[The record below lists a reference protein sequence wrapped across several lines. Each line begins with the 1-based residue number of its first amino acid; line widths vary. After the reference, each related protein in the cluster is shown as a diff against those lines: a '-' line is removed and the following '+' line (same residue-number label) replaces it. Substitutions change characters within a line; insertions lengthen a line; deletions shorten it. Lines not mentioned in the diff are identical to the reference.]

1 MARLEAIARA
11 IGGTLHGADVDF
23 AGVTQDT
30 RTLVRGDLYVALSG
44 ERFDGHEFVR
54 RAAHLGAAAALV
66 ERPIDCSLPQVEV
79 DNSLQGLQAMA
90 AAHRQQLGVPV
101 IAVTGSNGKTTVK
114 QMLAGI
120 FAQAGPVLATQGNLN
135 NHIGVPLTLMRLGGD
150 HRHAVVEMGANHR
163 GEIAALCDIA
173 KPDIG
178 IVTQASGAHL
188 EGFGSLQGIVEAKG
202 ELFSGLADD
211 GIAIINADD
220 AAAEQWLAMAGERRV
235 LRFGLSSAAADVA
248 IDDLTAHPSHSE
260 VQARTP
266 LGPLRFEL
274 RMPGQHNV
282 ANALAAA
289 AAGIAAGLQLE
300 DIAAGL
306 EAVQPPAG
314 RLSFRTADSG
324 ARLLD
329 DTYNANPTS
338 LRAALAVLAQQPGEH
353 WLVLGDMLEL
363 GADSDA
369 EHAQA
374 GREAAASGV
383 TRLFTLGPGA
393 AHAATA
399 FGDGASRFD
408 DHAALIDALRG
419 ALDQRDPASIVIAFK
434 GSRGARMER
443 CVEALMRRHP
453 ANGDNGAEEAAA

>member
-1 MARLEAIARA
+1 MARLEAVAKA
-11 IGGTLHGADVDF
+11 IGGTLHGGDVDF
-23 AGVTQDT
+23 GGVSQDT
-30 RTLVRGDLYVALSG
+30 RTLAKGDLYVALSG
-44 ERFDGHEFVR
+44 ERFDGHDFVR
-54 RAAHLGAAAALV
+54 RAANLGAAAALV
-66 ERPIDCSLPQVEV
+66 ERKIDCALPQLQVA
-79 DNSLQGLQAMA
+79 DSLLGLQAMA
-90 AAHRQQLGVPV
+90 AAHRKQLGLPV

-114 QMLAGI
+114 QMLASI
-120 FAQAGPVLATQGNLN
+120 FEQAGPTLATQGNLN
-135 NHIGVPLTLMRLGGD
+135 NHIGVPLSLMRLGEQ
-150 HRHAVVEMGANHR
+150 HRFAVIEMGANHG
-163 GEIAALCDIA
+163 GEIAELCKIA
-173 KPDIG
+173 TPNIG

-202 ELFSGLADD
+202 ELFTGLADD
-211 GIAIINADD
+211 GIAIVNADD
-220 AAAEQWLAMAGERRV
+220 PAAEQWLAMASPRRV
-235 LRFGLSSAAADVA
+235 LRFGLSAADADIAV
-248 IDDLTAHPSHSE
+248 DDLTAHASHSE

-266 LGPLRFEL
+266 LGALRFEL
-274 RMPGQHNV
+274 RMPGAHNV

-289 AAGIAAGLQLE
+289 AAGIAAGLDLE

-306 EAVQPPAG
+306 QAVKPPAG
-314 RLSFRTADSG
+314 RLSFRTAESG

-383 TRLFTLGPGA
+383 TRLFTYGESA
-393 AHAATA
+393 AHATEAFGDGATA
-399 FGDGASRFD
+399 FGDHDS
-408 DHAALIDALRG
+408 LITALRS
-419 ALDQRDPASIVIAFK
+419 ALGQRNPSDIVIAFK

-443 CVEALMRRHP
+443 CVEALMRP
-453 ANGDNGAEEAAA
+453 TTAEEAAA